1 MPKKSM
7 FGFIT
12 FSFSQG
18 AALQNTEPP
27 PAFEILMSAPVRR
40 FFPEPRQ
47 QLNGGW
53 RRARVLHPSEDLSEL
68 PPLRSVVAGQ
78 EYHCPRTRSLRGS
91 LPKLLLDGWVPL
103 VTLLGRLYADSCTG
117 GLRASSASLFHFWL
131 IRLMSFQSLDMYFSS
146 CTRWTENVP
155 SLLIGIKSRLFTT
168 SFEKFFNFFQNSSFA
183 LTDSLLPDMHDP
195 RNLLL
200 CFLILI
206 PQRQQDFLFHG

>member
-1 MPKKSM
+1 M
-7 FGFIT
+7 F
-12 FSFSQG
+12 
-18 AALQNTEPP
+18 
-27 PAFEILMSAPVRR
+27 APVRR

-47 QLNGGW
+47 RLNGGW
-53 RRARVLHPSEDLSEL
+53 HRSRVLHPSEDLSEL

-103 VTLLGRLYADSCTG
+103 VTFLGRLYTENLYRWSSRI
-117 GLRASSASLFHFWL
+117 LRIAVPFLARPLDV
-131 IRLMSFQSLDMYFSS
+131 IQSLDMYFSS

-183 LTDSLLPDMHDP
+183 LADSLLSDMHDP

-200 CFLILI
+200 RFLILI

>member
-27 PAFEILMSAPVRR
+27 PAFEILMLAPVRH
-40 FFPEPRQ
+40 FFPEQRQ
-47 QLNGGW
+47 RLNGGW
-53 RRARVLHPSEDLSEL
+53 RRARALHPSEDLSEL

-103 VTLLGRLYADSCTG
+103 VTLLGRLYAE
-117 GLRASSASLFHFWL
+117 ASLPHRWSSRIFRIAVPFLAHPL
-131 IRLMSFQSLDMYFSS
+131 DVIQSLDMYFSS
-146 CTRWTENVP
+146 CTRRTENVP

-168 SFEKFFNFFQNSSFA
+168 SFEKFSQIASASWTRA
-183 LTDSLLPDMHDP
+183 
-195 RNLLL
+195 R
-200 CFLILI
+200 
-206 PQRQQDFLFHG
+206 

>member
-1 MPKKSM
+1 MAFCRAFRCFDPRGGSANRR
-7 FGFIT
+7 
-12 FSFSQG
+12 
-18 AALQNTEPP
+18 AA
-27 PAFEILMSAPVRR
+27 PAFEILMLAPVRR

-47 QLNGGW
+47 RLNGGW
-53 RRARVLHPSEDLSEL
+53 HRSRVLHPSEDLSEL

-103 VTLLGRLYADSCTG
+103 VTLLGRLYAG
-117 GLRASSASLFHFWL
+117 ASLPHRWSSRILRIAVPFLAHPL
-131 IRLMSFQSLDMYFSS
+131 DVIQSLDMYFSS

-183 LTDSLLPDMHDP
+183 LADSLLSDMH
-195 RNLLL
+195 N
-200 CFLILI
+200 F
-206 PQRQQDFLFHG
+206 